1 MLRDTPVRAL
11 ALAIAAF
18 LATVFALPGSAF
30 AGTLQ
35 VRDESHVLT
44 PEAVSHLRSI
54 VASAPF
60 DARLA
65 FTSEY
70 AEPEELSRY
79 VGSLIHEPNM
89 IAVGVDP
96 QHRHVQIHYGT
107 GSGIARS
114 EWATIDHAG
123 SPSFHDGRWED
134 GTAAIFKAAEHSV
147 GTAPMGEPPVVP
159 VPQAAPPS
167 RIGSGLVIFLIVI
180 AAVAAFAFFGRRRS
194 SYGRY
199 GSGYGPGYGPPPGP
213 GYGGGYG
220 GPGYGP
226 PPGQGMGPVGG
237 GLIGAG
243 LGGIAGYELG
253 KMEGEREE
261 RDHDRVV
268 EERSAPDDN
277 FDAGGG
283 GDSWGDDNSGGGGFD
298 GGGGGDSG
306 GGSDF

>member
-1 MLRDTPVRAL
+1 MLRNTPVRAL
-11 ALAIAAF
+11 VLAIAAF
-18 LATVFALPGSAF
+18 IAATIALPGRAL

-35 VRDESHVLT
+35 VRDEAHVLT

-70 AEPEELSRY
+70 ADKEELSRY
-79 VGSLIHEPNM
+79 VGSLIREPNM

-96 QHRHVQIHYGT
+96 QHRHVEVHFGT

-114 EWATIDHAG
+114 EWPSIEGAG
-123 SPSFHDGRWED
+123 NPAFRTGNWEE
-134 GTAAIFKAAEHSV
+134 GAADIFKASERAV
-147 GTAPMGEPPVVP
+147 TGAPLGDTDRTAQP
-159 VPQAAPPS
+159 AS

-180 AAVAAFAFFGRRRS
+180 AAVGAFAFFARRRS
-194 SYGRY
+194 GYGGY
-199 GSGYGPGYGPPPGP
+199 GSGYGPPGYGPGPGP
-213 GYGGGYG
+213 GGYS
-220 GPGYGP
+220 GPYAGPNYGP
-226 PPGQGMGPVGG
+226 PPGQGMGPLGG

-243 LGGIAGYELG
+243 LGGLAGYELG

-261 RDHDRVV
+261 RDRERIV
-268 EERSAPDDN
+268 EDRSAPDDN

-283 GDSWGDDNSGGGGFD
+283 GSDWGDDNGGGGFD
-298 GGGGGDSG
+298 GGGGDSG

>member
-1 MLRDTPVRAL
+1 MLRNTSVRAL

-18 LATVFALPGSAF
+18 VAVVFAGPGRAF

-35 VRDESHVLT
+35 VRDEAHVLT

-65 FTSEY
+65 FTSEFGEK
-70 AEPEELSRY
+70 AELSRY
-79 VGSLIHEPNM
+79 VGSLIREPNM

-96 QHRHVQIHYGT
+96 EHHHVEVHFGT

-114 EWATIDHAG
+114 EWPSIETAG
-123 SPSFHDGRWED
+123 NASFRTGNWE
-134 GTAAIFKAAEHSV
+134 GGAAEILKAGERAVS
-147 GTAPMGEPPVVP
+147 GAPLGDTGRTAQP
-159 VPQAAPPS
+159 AS
-167 RIGSGLVIFLIVI
+167 RIGSGLVIFVIVI
-180 AAVAAFAFFGRRRS
+180 VAVAAFALFARRRS
-194 SYGRY
+194 
-199 GSGYGPGYGPPPGP
+199 GYGGYDTGYGPGP
-213 GYGGGYG
+213 GYGGPYA
-220 GPGYGP
+220 GPTYGP
-226 PPGQGMGPVGG
+226 PPGQGMGPLGG

-243 LGGIAGYELG
+243 LGGLAGYELG

-261 RDHDRVV
+261 RDRERIV
-268 EERSAPDDN
+268 EDRSAPDDN

-283 GDSWGDDNSGGGGFD
+283 GSDWGDDGGGGGGFD
-298 GGGGGDSG
+298 GGGGDSG